1 MFSKL
6 TELTRGAPE
15 LISGEPL
22 PEKLQSAQSY
32 SKRNNKQ
39 LTEEETEL
47 TAFILSSVQRGEK
60 LRREISNFVEKVSV
74 FAPENPDIFAET
86 LAQIILRNSK
96 RCLQKAQ
103 AVGGVPHSEAAA
115 VYDEFALA
123 FLEN

>member
-1 MFSKL
+1 MYIPKHH
-6 TELTRGAPE
+6 GHDN
-15 LISGEPL
+15 
-22 PEKLQSAQSY
+22 K
-32 SKRNNKQ
+32 KQ
-39 LTEEETEL
+39 LTEEEAEL

-103 AVGGVPHSEAAA
+103 AVGDVPHSEAAA
-115 VYDEFALA
+115 VYGEFAQA
-123 FLEN
+123 SYKTNGRIHCFAR